1 MELELHPMHWMPAGA
16 AHAPDGGDSRPDWHG
31 LRARLEAARA
41 ARLALDLAGVR
52 VPVRGSFDAG
62 SARRVEAWDHG
73 LSPVNPS
80 ASGNGKTDAFIDVVA
95 VDIPV
100 SGGRG

>member
-1 MELELHPMHWMPAGA
+1 MEMELHPRQWMPSGTAI
-16 AHAPDGGDSRPDWHG
+16 APGGGDSRPDWHG

-41 ARLALDLAGVR
+41 VRLALESHGAP
-52 VPVRGSFDAG
+52 VPARGSFDAG
-62 SARRVEAWDHG
+62 SACRVEAWDHG

-80 ASGNGKTDAFIDVVA
+80 ALGNGKTDAHIDDVA